1 MTMSSGTNFS
11 EKKGPISWMVHNP
24 VAANLLMV
32 LLLVGGWL
40 SLKTIKQE
48 VFPDFERDAV
58 RVTVSY
64 PGASPEEV
72 ERGIVLAVE
81 EAVRGVDGVDEVI
94 SRAREGF
101 GWVRIELLTGEDRQ
115 KVYQDIQQEVNRITT
130 LPEEAEEPQ
139 VALAGRKITVISSV
153 LYGDL
158 PEKSLMTLAEKVREE
173 LLQDENI
180 TQVDLAGTKPYEIS
194 ISVSQSSL
202 KKYGLTLGEIAQ
214 QIDRSALELPAGGLR
229 TKSGEILIRMQDRR
243 DLGIDFEDIPIVS
256 SVTGGS
262 VRLGELADVVDGF
275 EDTDDL
281 FTHNGKQ
288 AVAMDVYR
296 VGKQTPIGVSDAVR
310 ATIDD
315 LQDDL
320 PPGVGYAV
328 LYDMAEVYRAR
339 AELLVRNGAIG
350 LVLVLVLLG
359 FFLETRLSFWVAM
372 GIPIS
377 FLGTIM
383 MLPAYDV
390 SINMV
395 SMFAFLIALG
405 IVVDDA
411 IVVGEN
417 IYEYH
422 QRGMPFIEAAVTG
435 AREVAVPVTFS
446 VLTNMVTFL
455 PLMFIPGVMGKIWRV
470 IPAVVV
476 TAFAFSLIECLFV
489 LPAHLGHSA
498 NRQRGR
504 FSQWVHEHQQR
515 FSHWFSGLIQRR
527 YAPFIEHV
535 LNRRYLTVALGVGVL
550 ILTIGY
556 VASNRLGIISM
567 PKVEQDYA
575 VVTAVLPYGS
585 PVERS
590 LEVRDRLLA
599 AAHAVDDE
607 FDNTLLEGISA
618 RIGAS
623 YNEVSGTHV
632 IEIYAVLPP
641 PDDRPITT
649 QAFTEK
655 WRRNAGRIPGIDAL
669 QFESDRGGPGS
680 GAAITVELSHTDADM
695 LQQAGT
701 DLAAALALYGPVT
714 DTYDGFAEGKEQLSF
729 SMRPEG
735 LSLGLTSASIAA
747 QIRNAI
753 YGAEALRQ
761 QRGRNEV
768 TVKVRLPEDERVS
781 EYDIEQFLIRTPA
794 GTDVPLH
801 EVATVERGRA
811 YSSIERRDGRR
822 TIAVKANV
830 EPIKESSRILKE
842 VEDRTLPAL
851 MDKYRGLSFGYE
863 GRQADFADS
872 MSVLKLGFSIAV
884 IVIYALLAI
893 PFRSYIQPLIIMVS
907 IPFGIVGAVIGHM
920 IMGYSISIMSMM
932 GIVALSGVVVN
943 DSLILIDFANRKRA
957 EGASAHDAIASAGVR
972 RFRPIMLTTLTTF
985 LGLTPMIFETSMQAR
1000 FMIPM
1005 AISLGFGILF
1015 ATLITLVLVPSLYM
1029 IVNDIRSRVHK
1040 TA

>member
-1 MTMSSGTNFS
+1 MTTPTDFS
-11 EKKGPISWMVHNP
+11 EKRGPIAWMVHNP

-40 SLKTIKQE
+40 SLQTIKQE
-48 VFPDFERDAV
+48 VFPDFERDV
-58 RVTVSY
+58 VNISVSY

-72 ERGIVLAVE
+72 ERGIVLALE
-81 EAVRGVDGVDEVI
+81 EAVRGVDGVDEI
-94 SRAREGF
+94 SSLAHEGH
-101 GWVRIELLTGEDRQ
+101 GSVQVEMLTGADRQ
-115 KVYQDIQQEVNRITT
+115 KVYQDVQQEVNRVTT

-139 VALAGRKITVISSV
+139 IELAARKRTVISSV

-158 PEKSLMTLAEKVREE
+158 PEKSLMTLAEQVREE
-173 LLQDENI
+173 LLQDDNI
-180 TQVDLAGTKPYEIS
+180 TQVELSGTKPYEIS
-194 ISVSQSSL
+194 ISVSQSTL
-202 KKYGLTLGEIAQ
+202 QKYGLTLAEISD
-214 QIDRSALELPAGGLR
+214 QIRRSAMELPGGGIR
-229 TKSGEILIRMQDRR
+229 TQSGEILIRMQDRR
-243 DLGIDFEDIPIVS
+243 DLGIDFEAIPIVS

-262 VRLGELADVVDGF
+262 VRLGDLAEVVDGF
-275 EDTDDL
+275 EDTDDV
-281 FTHNGKQ
+281 FTYDGKQ
-288 AVAMDVYR
+288 AISMDVYR
-296 VGKQTPIGVSDAVR
+296 VGKQTPIAVSDAVR
-310 ATIDD
+310 KKIEE
-315 LQDDL
+315 LQSEL

-328 LYDMAEVYRAR
+328 MYDMADVYRAR
-339 AELLVRNGAIG
+339 AELLIRNGAIG

-359 FFLETRLSFWVAM
+359 FFLETRLAFWVAM

-383 MLPAYDV
+383 MLPAFGV
-390 SINMV
+390 SINMI

-417 IYEYH
+417 VYEYH
-422 QRGMPFIEAAVTG
+422 QRGMPFIQAAVAG
-435 AREVAVPVTFS
+435 AREVAIPVTFS
-446 VLTNMVTFL
+446 VLTNIVTFL

-476 TAFAFSLIECLFV
+476 TAFSFSLIECLFV
-489 LPAHLGHSA
+489 LPSHLGHSA
-498 NRQRGR
+498 NRERGEL
-504 FSQWVHEHQQR
+504 SQWIHVHQQR
-515 FSHWFSGLIQRR
+515 FSHWFSNLIQRR
-527 YAPFIEHV
+527 YAPFIEQV
-535 LNRRYLTVALGVGVL
+535 LNRRYLAVALSIGVL
-550 ILTIGY
+550 VLTIGY
-556 VASNRLGIISM
+556 VASNRLGMILM

-585 PVERS
+585 PVARS
-590 LEVRDRLLA
+590 LEVRDRLVA
-599 AAHAVDDE
+599 AARDVDAE
-607 FDNTLLEGISA
+607 FDNHLLKGVSA
-618 RIGAS
+618 HIGGN
-623 YNEVSGTHV
+623 YNGVSGSHV
-632 IEIYAVLPP
+632 IEVYAVLPS
-641 PDDRPITT
+641 PDDRPLST
-649 QAFTEK
+649 QEFVTK
-655 WRRNAGRIPGIDAL
+655 WRQNTGRIPGIDAL

-680 GAAITVELSHTDADM
+680 GAAITVELSHTDSAA
-695 LQQAGT
+695 LQQAGVE
-701 DLAAALALYGPVT
+701 LAEALALYGPVT
-714 DTYDGFAEGKEQLSF
+714 DTYDGFAEGKQQLSF
-729 SMRPEG
+729 SMKPEG
-735 LSLGLTSASIAA
+735 LSLGLTSAGIAY

-753 YGAEALRQ
+753 YGSEALRQ

-768 TVKVRLPEDERVS
+768 TVKVRLPEEERIS
-781 EYDIEQFLIRTPA
+781 EQDIAEFLIRTPA
-794 GTDVPLH
+794 GTDVPLA

-811 YSSIERRDGRR
+811 YSSIERREGRR
-822 TIAVKANV
+822 TIMVKANV
-830 EPIKESSRILKE
+830 SPIKESDRILKE
-842 VEDRTLPAL
+842 VEKNTLPAL
-851 MDKYRGLSFGYE
+851 MDKYHGLSFGYE

-872 MSVLKLGFSIAV
+872 MSVLYVGFSIAV

-907 IPFGIVGAVIGHM
+907 IPFGIVGAVIGHI
-920 IMGYSISIMSMM
+920 IMGYSLSIMSMM

-1000 FMIPM
+1000 FMVPM

-1029 IVNDIRSRVHK
+1029 IVNDVRSRIHK

>member
-1 MTMSSGTNFS
+1 MTPPTDFS
-11 EKKGPISWMVHNP
+11 EKRGPIAWMVHNP

-40 SLKTIKQE
+40 SLQSIKQE
-48 VFPDFERDAV
+48 VFPDFERDV
-58 RVTVSY
+58 VSISISY

-81 EAVRGVDGVDEVI
+81 EAVRGVDGVKEVA
-94 SRAREGF
+94 SRAREGY
-101 GWVRIELLTGEDRQ
+101 GLVRVEMLTGADRQ
-115 KVYQDIQQEVNRITT
+115 KVYQDVQQEVNRITT

-139 VALAGRKITVISSV
+139 IVLAARKRTVISSV

-158 PEKSLMTLAEKVREE
+158 PEKSLMTLAELVREE

-180 TQVDLAGTKPYEIS
+180 TQVELAGTKPYEIS
-194 ISVSQSSL
+194 VSVSQSTL
-202 KKYGLTLGEIAQ
+202 KKYGLTLADISD
-214 QIDRSALELPAGGLR
+214 QIRRSAMELPGGGIR
-229 TKSGEILIRMQDRR
+229 TQAGEILIRMQDRR
-243 DLGIDFEDIPIVS
+243 DLGIDFEEIPIIS
-256 SVTGGS
+256 TVTGSS
-262 VRLGELADVVDGF
+262 VRLGDMAEVVDGF
-275 EDTDDL
+275 EDTDYI
-281 FTHNGKQ
+281 FTHDGKQ
-288 AVAMDVYR
+288 AVAMDVFR
-296 VGKQTPIGVSDAVR
+296 VGKQTPIGVSAAVR
-310 ATIDD
+310 AKIDD

-328 LYDMAEVYRAR
+328 LYDTAEIYRQR
-339 AELLVRNGAIG
+339 AEMLVRNGAIG
-350 LVLVLVLLG
+350 LVLVLALLG

-383 MLPAYDV
+383 MLPAFDV
-390 SINMV
+390 SINMI

-422 QRGMPFIEAAVTG
+422 QRGMPFIQAAVTG

-446 VLTNMVTFL
+446 VLTNIVTFL
-455 PLMFIPGVMGKIWRV
+455 PLMFIPGMMGKIWRV

-489 LPAHLGHSA
+489 LPSHLGHSA
-498 NRQRGR
+498 NRERRGL
-504 FSQWVHEHQQR
+504 SQWIHVHQQR
-515 FSHWFSGLIQRR
+515 FSHWFSDLIQRR
-527 YAPFIEHV
+527 YAPFIENV
-535 LNRRYLTVALGVGVL
+535 LNRRYLTVALGIGVL
-550 ILTIGY
+550 ILTLGY
-556 VASNRLGIISM
+556 VASNRLGMVMM

-599 AAHAVDDE
+599 AAHQVDDE
-607 FDNTLLEGISA
+607 FDNELLEGVSA
-618 RIGAS
+618 RVGAN
-623 YNEVSGTHV
+623 YNEVSGAHV
-632 IEIYAVLPP
+632 IEIYAVLPDP
-641 PDDRPITT
+641 KNRPITT
-649 QAFTEK
+649 QEFVEK
-655 WRRNAGRIPGIDAL
+655 WRAQVGQIPGIDAL

-680 GAAITVELSHTDADM
+680 GAAITVELSHSDASV

-701 DLAAALALYGPVT
+701 ELADALALYAPVT
-714 DTYDGFAEGKEQLSF
+714 DTYDGFAEGKQQLSF

-735 LSLGLTSASIAA
+735 LSLGLTSAGIAY

-753 YGAEALRQ
+753 YGARALRQ

-768 TVKVRLPEDERVS
+768 TVKVRLPEEERIS
-781 EYDIEQFLIRTPA
+781 EHDIEEFLIRTPQ
-794 GTDVPLH
+794 GTDVPLY

-811 YSSIERRDGRR
+811 YSSIERREGRR

-830 EPIKESSRILKE
+830 VPIKESDRILKE
-842 VEDRTLPAL
+842 VERTTLTAL
-851 MDKYRGLSFGYE
+851 TEKYRGLSFGYE

-872 MSVLKLGFSIAV
+872 LSVLKVGFSIAV

-920 IMGYSISIMSMM
+920 LMGYSLSIMSMM

-1000 FMIPM
+1000 FMVPM

-1015 ATLITLVLVPSLYM
+1015 ATIITLVLVPSLYM
-1029 IVNDIRSRVHK
+1029 IVNDVRSRIHK